1 MFEYIK
7 GQLTSLEPTQVVI
20 DCGGVGYLLEITL
33 NTYEALRRVNEE
45 QVKIYAHLVVREDAQ
60 QLYGFYD
67 MAEREM
73 FRILVGVN
81 GVGNQ
86 TARVMLSSLTVDE
99 LRSAIQTQDVKKV
112 QRVKGIGAKTAQR
125 IVLELADKVGVVG
138 AVGSTGALGAQVN
151 HARDEAMTALTMLGF
166 AKPAVEKLLMASDWK
181 NADGTPMTVEEIIK
195 EGLKRL

>member
-1 MFEYIK
+1 MYEYFD
-7 GQLTSLEPTQVVI
+7 GRLASLEPTQAVI

-33 NTYEALRRVNEE
+33 NTYEALRRVGEE
-45 QVKIYAHLVVREDAQ
+45 RVKLYALLVVREDAQ

-99 LRSAIQTQDVKKV
+99 LRQAIQTQDVKRV

-125 IVLELADKVGVVG
+125 IVLELGDKLGAMGAMGVRG
-138 AVGSTGALGAQVN
+138 TVGSQANQ
-151 HARDEAMTALTMLGF
+151 ARDEAMTALTMLGF
-166 AKPAVEKLLMASDWK
+166 AKPAVEKLLMSGDWR

>member
-1 MFEYIK
+1 MYEYFQ
-7 GQLTSLEPTQVVI
+7 GCLASLEPTQAVV
-20 DCGGVGYLLEITL
+20 DCNGVGYLLEITL
-33 NTYEALRRVNEE
+33 NTYELLRKNAEG
-45 QVKIYAHLVVREDAQ
+45 QVKLYAHHVVREDAQ
-60 QLYGFYD
+60 QLFGFYD

-99 LRSAIQTQDVKKV
+99 LRNAIATQDVKKV

-125 IVLELADKVGVVG
+125 IVLELADKVGGTQVLQG
-138 AVGSTGALGAQVN
+138 ARGVQVSQ
-151 HARDEAMTALTMLGF
+151 ARDEAMSALLMLGF
-166 AKPAVEKLLMASDWK
+166 AKPAVEKLLLNSDW
-181 NADGTPMTVEEIIK
+181 NQADGTPMTVEEIIK

>member
-1 MFEYIK
+1 MYEYFE
-7 GQLTSLEPTQVVI
+7 GRLASLEPTQAVI

-33 NTYEALRRVNEE
+33 NTYESLRRMGEE
-45 QVKIYAHLVVREDAQ
+45 RVKLYAHLAVREDAQ

-99 LRSAIQTQDVKKV
+99 LRQAIQTQDVKRV

-125 IVLELADKVGVVG
+125 IVLELADKVGTVNG
-138 AVGSTGALGAQVN
+138 MGKMEGSERNQ
-151 HARDEAMTALTMLGF
+151 ARDEAMTALTMLGF
-166 AKPAVEKLLMASDWK
+166 AKPAVEKLLMSGDWR
-181 NADGTPMTVEEIIK
+181 NSDGTAMSVEEIIK
-195 EGLKRL
+195 EGLNRL

>member
-1 MFEYIK
+1 MYEYFQ
-7 GQLTSLEPTQVVI
+7 GRLASLEPTQAVV

-33 NTYEALRRVNEE
+33 NTYEALRRTEGE
-45 QVKIYAHLVVREDAQ
+45 QVKLYAHHVVREDAQ
-60 QLYGFYD
+60 QLFGFYD

-99 LRSAIQTQDVKKV
+99 LREAIQTQDVKKV

-125 IVLELADKVGVVG
+125 IVLELADKVGGVVSG
-138 AVGSTGALGAQVN
+138 ERSVVSGERTRTLEEAQ
-151 HARDEAMTALTMLGF
+151 TALTMLGF
-166 AKPAVEKLLMASDWK
+166 AKPAVEKLLASGDWK
-181 NADGTPMTVEEIIK
+181 NADGSPMTVEEIIK
-195 EGLKRL
+195 EGLRRL